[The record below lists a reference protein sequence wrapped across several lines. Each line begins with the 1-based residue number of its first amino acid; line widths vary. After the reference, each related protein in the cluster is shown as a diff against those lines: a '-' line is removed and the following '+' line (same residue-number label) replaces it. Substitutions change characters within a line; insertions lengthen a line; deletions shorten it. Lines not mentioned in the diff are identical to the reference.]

1 MKHFFFLVC
10 CIQYFVC
17 NSQTFNGIIKYNSTP
32 FAPVEFA
39 SIVNKNNQNH
49 ALSDSKGK
57 FSINALV
64 KDTLEISHLN
74 AVSIK
79 YVVGSKK
86 RDTISVPQNI
96 NSLKEVVVPSQKNKK
111 SRVKRKLHY
120 GSLPET
126 SFGIKIN
133 VDDIKTRKPIKKII
147 FAMKFIKDNSNQGT
161 LKIQFVKS
169 LDAIPFL
176 QPIIISV
183 NEIRKDDEIVIDLA
197 NQTANELKSDFF
209 IIIDRIIENRIF
221 KKNDRNLSANPH
233 FRCIE
238 TTDIKE
244 CNFFIKD
251 YRKKRMCNC
260 KFYPHRTYY
269 FFYNFLF

>member
-17 NSQTFNGIIKYNSTP
+17 NSQTFSGILKYDSSP

-74 AVSIK
+74 AIKIK

-86 RDTISVPQNI
+86 RDTISVSQNI
-96 NSLKEVVVPSQKNKK
+96 NSLKEVVVSSQTRKNKK
-111 SRVKRKLHY
+111 KDKTSYYALSSKFNNAIKLN
-120 GSLPET
+120 
-126 SFGIKIN
+126 I
-133 VDDIKTRKPIKKII
+133 DDIKTTKLIKKII
-147 FAMKFIKDNSNQGT
+147 FPIKFKNKYSNLGTIK
-161 LKIQFVKS
+161 LQFVKT

-183 NEIRKDDEIVIDLA
+183 NDIRKDDEIVIDLA

-209 IIIDRIIENRIF
+209 IIIERIIENRIL
-221 KKNDRNLSANPH
+221 KKNEDLSVNP
-233 FRCIE
+233 FLYGKDTVI
-238 TTDIKE
+238 E
-244 CNFFIKD
+244 CNYFVRYKQKWMSYSDFFLD
-251 YRKKRMCNC
+251 KKLHIVYHLE
-260 KFYPHRTYY
+260 F
-269 FFYNFLF
+269 

>member
-39 SIVNKNNQNH
+39 SIVNKNNQNN

-96 NSLKEVVVPSQKNKK
+96 NSLKEVLVPSQKNKK
-111 SRVKRKLHY
+111 SRVKRKAY
-120 GSLPET
+120 YASLPET

-133 VDDIKTRKPIKKII
+133 VDDIKTTKPIKKII
-147 FAMKFIKDNSNQGT
+147 FPIKYDSDNTNQGH
-161 LKIQFVKS
+161 LKIQFVKT

-183 NEIRKDDEIVIDLA
+183 NDIRKDDEIVIDLA

-221 KKNDRNLSANPH
+221 KKNDRNLHANPF
-233 FRCIE
+233 FRCVE

-244 CNFFIKD
+244 CNFFIKGLE
-251 YRKKRMCNC
+251 KKWMRHC
-260 KFYPHRTYY
+260 
-269 FFYNFLF
+269 FFVGPTKQIYVL